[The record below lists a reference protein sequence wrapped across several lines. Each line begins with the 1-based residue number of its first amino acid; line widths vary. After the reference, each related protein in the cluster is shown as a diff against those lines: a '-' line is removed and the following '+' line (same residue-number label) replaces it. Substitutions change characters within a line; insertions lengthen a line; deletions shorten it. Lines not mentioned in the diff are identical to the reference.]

1 MVMEKIDFLIPVNG
15 LASGKTSYRWTV
27 GREFFEEFE
36 NPDIIDAS
44 VEVEAVAEK
53 SGHYI
58 GVDCHISGSVTVS
71 CDRCLG
77 RLAIPVDTTGR
88 LSVKFGS
95 VDDGTETS
103 AEEDGREIVLLSG
116 SDADLDMRQII
127 YDYTCLSLPMQRVHA
142 EGECDPEVTRYLG
155 GSRQA
160 GEAGGE
166 ETPFSVLK
174 DMFRN

>member
-15 LASGKTSYRWTV
+15 LVSGKTSYRWTV
-27 GREFFEEFE
+27 GKEFFEEFE

-95 VDDGTETS
+95 GDDGTETS

-127 YDYTCLSLPMQRVHA
+127 YDYVNLSLPIKKVHP
-142 EGECDPEVTRYLG
+142 EGECDPVMMEK
-155 GSRQA
+155 
-160 GEAGGE
+160 
-166 ETPFSVLK
+166 LK
-174 DMFRN
+174 DILK

>member
-1 MVMEKIDFLIPVNG
+1 MEKIDFLIPVNG

-27 GREFFEEFE
+27 GKEFFEEFE

-142 EGECDPEVTRYLG
+142 EGECDPEVTLYLG

-160 GEAGGE
+160 DEAGGE